1 VQPVEPLPAP
11 TLQPLRRSLGVVGI
25 LFLTLSAITPASSVF
40 IIVPEMLKDAGTGA
54 LWAMGIAGVVCV
66 ATAYLYAE
74 LSSAWPVAGGE
85 YVMVARTL
93 GPLAG
98 FVILGVNT
106 INNFIFPAV
115 VGLGL
120 SDVLATV
127 VPGLRPVP
135 VAVAMVV
142 ACTLLSV
149 LRIRFNAWLTGL
161 FLAVELLALAT
172 LFVLGLLDP
181 VRPFGE
187 LLVHPVGP
195 SGPVTAAGIGLATTV
210 AIFALNGYGN
220 AVYLAEEM
228 HEPAKRIARVIL
240 LALVL
245 TLLVEIAPLAAVL
258 VGAPDLKALFVSA
271 DPFGLFVTVRGSPVL
286 AGWIALGVAVAI
298 VNAAIACIIS
308 FARFFYSTGRDGAW
322 GRPFDA
328 WATAVHPRY
337 HTPWIATLVVGAV
350 ATAACFVPLP
360 ILLVLSGAG
369 IAVTYLAMAF
379 AAFAGRRSGATA
391 HAPYRMPLFPLAPL
405 VTVAALAYVFWT
417 SWVDLDTG
425 RPGLI
430 ATVAQM
436 LLSALYYV
444 LVVKR
449 RGPWIVRDPVE
460 EDLPTAP
467 AAAGAMRQ
475 G

>member
-1 VQPVEPLPAP
+1 VQPAEPFPAP

-54 LWAMGIAGVVCV
+54 LWAMLIAGLVCV

-85 YVMVARTL
+85 YVMVAHTL

-98 FVILGVNT
+98 FVILGVNAL
-106 INNFIFPAV
+106 NNFIFPAV

-120 SDVLATV
+120 SDVLSTV
-127 VPGLRPVP
+127 IPGLRPIP
-135 VAVAMVV
+135 VAVGMVV
-142 ACTLLSV
+142 ACTLVSV
-149 LRIRFNAWLTGL
+149 LRIRFNAWLTGV
-161 FLAVELLALAT
+161 FLAVELGALAI
-172 LFVLGLLDP
+172 LFLLGLLDP
-181 VRPFGE
+181 VRPLGPM
-187 LLVHPVGP
+187 LLHPAIAGAP
-195 SGPVTAAGIGLATTV
+195 ATAAGIGLATTV

-258 VGAPDLKALFVSA
+258 AGAPDLKTLFASA
-271 DPFGLFVTVRGSPVL
+271 DPFGLFVTLRGSPTL
-286 AGWIALGVAVAI
+286 AAWVSLGVAVAI

-308 FARFFYSTGRDGAW
+308 FARFFYSTGRDQAW

-328 WATAVHPRY
+328 WATAVHPRFG
-337 HTPWIATLVVGAV
+337 TPWIATLVVGGV
-350 ATAACFVPLP
+350 GTAACFVPLP
-360 ILLVLSGAG
+360 LLLVLSGAG
-369 IAVTYLAMAF
+369 IGVTYLAMAF
-379 AAFAGRRSGATA
+379 AALAGRWTGAAA
-391 HAPYRMPLFPLAPL
+391 HSPYRMPLFPAAPL
-405 VTVAALAYVFWT
+405 VTIVALLYVFWT
-417 SWVDLDTG
+417 NWWDLETG
-425 RPGLI
+425 RRGLI
-430 ATVAQM
+430 ATAAQM
-436 LLSALYYV
+436 LVAAAYYI

-449 RGPWIVRDPVE
+449 RGPWIVRDPIDE
-460 EDLPTAP
+460 FQAP
-467 AAAGAMRQ
+467 AGAPSQ